1 MGLSSSKE
9 EPEEEI
15 EVGGPGELEQGV
27 RVEWGEVEQSGVDEV
42 AKRVEEGLDED
53 KEIEVGGPM
62 EFEQHVK
69 ITLAEGGSLENIPAG
84 FEAALMQEGLFSED
98 EIRSRL
104 DDIYC
109 CYKLMCNEP
118 TAGELAATF
127 SKIPIGAELRVK
139 VYPLAELLTEGN
151 PQHVFSKLRK
161 LDAGSQGEVYRAI
174 NEKGTAVALKKI
186 FIKDHKKEIPALENE
201 ISMLKSSRHPNIIN
215 YYSCHRKENTLW
227 IAMEL
232 MNGGKLTDLIE
243 EGYKF
248 KEEEVSFI
256 MKEALKGLLYL
267 HKTGRIHRDIKSD
280 NVLLNTDGR
289 VKLGDFGFCAMIT
302 EGRAA
307 KRKTV
312 VGTPYWMA
320 PEVIKGDPYDQKAD
334 LWSLGIMGLELCDG
348 EPPLMSLPPMRALYV
363 IVTQKAPRMKTRN
376 KWSRECVDFIE
387 CTLQKDPRNR
397 PTASDLLKHPFM
409 RKAAAVDP
417 NFLKKALCKV

>member
-1 MGLSSSKE
+1 MGLFGSKE
-9 EPEEEI
+9 EPPEEEVI
-15 EVGGPGELEQGV
+15 IGGPGELAKGV
-27 RVEWGEVEQSGVDEV
+27 VVGWGEFQEEGADEV
-42 AKRVEEGLDED
+42 AKRVEEVLDSTD
-53 KEIEVGGPM
+53 TGVMIGGPV
-62 EFEQHVK
+62 EFEQNVK
-69 ITLAEGGSLENIPAG
+69 ITLAEGGSLEGVPAG
-84 FEAALMQEGLFSED
+84 FESRLISEGLFSED

-118 TAGELAATF
+118 TAGELAVTF
-127 SKIPIGAELRVK
+127 SKIPIGAELQIK
-139 VYPLAELLTEGN
+139 VYPLSELLTEGN
-151 PQHVFSKLRK
+151 PQHVFSKLKK
-161 LDAGSQGEVYRAI
+161 LDAGSQGEVYRAQ
-174 NEKGTAVALKKI
+174 NERGTTIALKKI

-201 ISMLKSSRHPNIIN
+201 ISMLKSSRHPNIID
-215 YYSCHRKENTLW
+215 YYSCHRKDNTLW

-289 VKLGDFGFCAMIT
+289 VKLGDFGFCAMIS

-320 PEVIKGDPYDQKAD
+320 PEVIKGDLYDQKAD
-334 LWSLGIMGLELCDG
+334 MWSLGIMGLELCDG

-363 IVTQKAPRMKTRN
+363 IVTQKAPRMKLRS
-376 KWSRECVDFIE
+376 KYVFIFI
-387 CTLQKDPRNR
+387 CCFFGCDPVVETGL
-397 PTASDLLKHPFM
+397 PTILKCDEF
-409 RKAAAVDP
+409 VI
-417 NFLKKALCKV
+417 